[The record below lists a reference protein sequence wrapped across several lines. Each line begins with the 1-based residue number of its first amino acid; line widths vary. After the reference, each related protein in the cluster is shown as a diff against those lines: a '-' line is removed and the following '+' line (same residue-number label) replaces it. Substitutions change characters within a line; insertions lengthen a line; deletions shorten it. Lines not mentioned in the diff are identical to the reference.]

1 MNDKGTP
8 KLYSKTLATIRVD
21 ILNVNDCPPVFEE
34 KDMKVTLYIP
44 TYEGIQLIQ
53 IKATD
58 MDKDSVNKIRY
69 DIVDGNIND
78 SFQIDNATGIIT
90 TR

>member
-8 KLYSKTLATIRVD
+8 KLYSKKLATIRVD

-69 DIVDGNIND
+69 DIVDGNINY